1 MIEPMSNEELREK
14 IRQVQEIFR
23 RMDERMGGKPVEVD
37 QEVDQKKTEHLPL
50 HVGDDIWYA
59 DFDSKQIVHGI
70 IFATIYEDE
79 QLILSL
85 VIFDNN
91 GFYHFEG
98 EALNKSVFK
107 TKSGAISAIQG

>member
-14 IRQVQEIFR
+14 IRQVQEIFGLR
-23 RMDERMGGKPVEVD
+23 LVDRLGGKPV
-37 QEVDQKKTEHLPL
+37 PL
-50 HVGDDIWYA
+50 HTGDAIWYA
-59 DFDSKQIVHGI
+59 DFDSKQIEPGI

-107 TKSGAISAIQG
+107 TKSEAISAIQG